1 MPSFDSYNAKT
12 TSISVCSFCVIT
24 IINLLTPALAVQ
36 YPWPAEVNG
45 VERIA
50 LSAQGDL
57 QRVLRYGQELSGQFC
72 YPTHCY
78 VSSAFFARPI
88 VIALV
93 YSNTS
98 RQSSPEASFEP
109 ITQVTP
115 AIIAGASPETPIV
128 QTRQVHLQCNGRIVC
143 TATSTVRIT
152 SPETAHLFLQEK
164 YAIGQM
170 FRRLEKVPAF
180 ELLCVGLGAVREGEK
195 RGSFRIAEAD
205 RGSSQLWRKY
215 TLIVPHFECEILEV
229 FPAREMFLGAER
241 WLTGDAASVPE
252 LAVATGTRPGA
263 ALNQGLKIVI
273 AAGVLLL
280 LLFETAM
287 YYNGRSRYC

>member
-12 TSISVCSFCVIT
+12 TSIS
-24 IINLLTPALAVQ
+24 

-57 QRVLRYGQELSGQFC
+57 QRVL
-72 YPTHCY
+72 
-78 VSSAFFARPI
+78 SAFFARPI

-195 RGSFRIAEAD
+195 RGSFKIADAD

-241 WLTGDAASVPE
+241 WLTGDAAAVPE
-252 LAVATGTRPGA
+252 LAVAAATRPGA

-273 AAGVLLL
+273 AAGVMLL
-280 LLFETAM
+280 LLFETAVVPISALVC
-287 YYNGRSRYC
+287 YLAVRHALCIHSYLCHLGSPSP